1 MNDHQLKQ
9 SIDRV
14 VQRVEWLDEQIRSEN
29 DPGISVVP
37 ELLSAREIFVGI
49 LEKQP
54 DFEDCQKQIDQI
66 DELMHLR
73 EERWGVSSQKAEHE

>member
-14 VQRVEWLDEQIRSEN
+14 VHRVHLLGEQIRSEN
-29 DPGISVVP
+29 DPGISVVL
-37 ELLSAREIFVGI
+37 ELMSAREIFVNI

-54 DFEDCQKQIDQI
+54 DRENCQKQIDLI

-73 EERWGVSSQKAEHE
+73 EERWVVSSQKTEHE

>member
-14 VQRVEWLDEQIRSEN
+14 VQRVEQLGEQIRSEN
-29 DPGISVVP
+29 DPGISVVL
-37 ELLSAREIFVGI
+37 ELMSAREIFVSI

-54 DFEDCQKQIDQI
+54 DREDCQKQINQI
-66 DELMHLR
+66 DELMSLQ
-73 EERWGVSSQKAEHE
+73 EERWGCQLPESRT